1 MKTIFDNVLLTIA
14 PNLAK
19 EKYEDVLI
27 VTDKLIQKYLISQL
41 KKLVHFDRVED
52 MDEVELEIL
61 KKELHIDYYAVSFSK
76 EEKDIMYKN
85 AYINHFYKGTTL
97 AVEEAAN
104 IFYKDAKVEEWYKT
118 NSTPGT
124 FNLKLNGSIKEN
136 IFKTVEFIESSKK
149 KSQILS
155 KLIFESEN
163 NSIMTT
169 HIYKE
174 QYIKQKIIP
183 AKMDVFIEKI
193 DLKKSIS
200 IREIQTVVI
209 GGENGNL

>member
-61 KKELHIDYYAVSFSK
+61 KKELHIDYYDVSFSK

-104 IFYKDAKVEEWYKT
+104 IFYKDAKVEEWYKI

-209 GGENGNL
+209 GGKNGNL